1 MLTAGVRVWVKT
13 DGTVRQG
20 VVSSVSEPSGVLGN
34 QPLVTILLDDGG
46 GVVAT
51 SLTTRGELWD
61 VAGEEDGAR

>member
-1 MLTAGVRVWVKT
+1 MLTAGARVWVKT

-20 VVSSVSEPSGVLGN
+20 VVSSVGATGILEN
-34 QPLVTILLDDGG
+34 EPLVTILLDDAA

-51 SLTTRGELWD
+51 SLSTRGELWD